1 MSNSLY
7 YHSYYLTEE
16 LVVVSLADGNLD
28 KREREDLAAKIY
40 FSSNKGENIAKPTLR
55 LKDKD
60 NLKTNLRDIAGE
72 KSWKI
77 FNDLEI
83 SQDCDWLIN
92 PIEEWDDHQ
101 SFRDFKK
108 FVSGLACVNDT
119 SERKIKLIQD
129 YVGSSMSE
137 SKHITVYS

>member
-55 LKDKD
+55 SKDKD

-72 KSWKI
+72 KSWK
-77 FNDLEI
+77 FLMTLI
-83 SQDCDWLIN
+83 S
-92 PIEEWDDHQ
+92 
-101 SFRDFKK
+101 
-108 FVSGLACVNDT
+108 A
-119 SERKIKLIQD
+119 KIAI
-129 YVGSSMSE
+129 G
-137 SKHITVYS
+137 

>member
-7 YHSYYLTEE
+7 YHSYYLTEK
-16 LVVVSLADGNLD
+16 LVVVSLANGNLD

-55 LKDKD
+55 SKDKD

-77 FNDLEI
+77 FNEI
-83 SQDCDWLIN
+83 SQDCDRLIN

-108 FVSGLACVNDT
+108 FVSGLTCVNDT